1 MAAASKRKQR
11 GPLTRERVLKAAVS
25 LVDKGGANALT
36 MRALGHKLGVEAMS
50 LYNHVAGKEDI
61 LDGIVDLA
69 VGEIDLPAPRE
80 HWKKAMRR
88 RAISAREMF
97 RRHPWAIGLM
107 ESRRNPGPASMRY
120 YDAVIGSLREGG
132 FSIAMAAHAFSLLD
146 SYIYGFALQEAKL
159 PFEGEADLAVL
170 AQDILRQMPA
180 SQFPHF
186 TEMIT
191 GHALKPGY
199 SYAAEFEFGL
209 DLILDAL
216 ERRRDKN

>member
-25 LVDKGGANALT
+25 LVDKGGAEALT
-36 MRALGHKLGVEAMS
+36 MRALGQKLGVEAMS

-132 FSIAMAAHAFSLLD
+132 CSIAMAAHAFSLLD

-159 PFEGEADLAVL
+159 PFEGEADLAEL
-170 AQDILRQMPA
+170 GQEILRRLPA